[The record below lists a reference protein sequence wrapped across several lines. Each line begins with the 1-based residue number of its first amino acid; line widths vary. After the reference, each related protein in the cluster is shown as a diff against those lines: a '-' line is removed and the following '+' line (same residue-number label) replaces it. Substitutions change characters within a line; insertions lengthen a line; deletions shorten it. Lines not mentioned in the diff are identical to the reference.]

1 VYKSGAKSAFTI
13 SHHFL
18 TTAMFLL
25 IPSLLLAGAVSA
37 QITTSIPLPEKNLG
51 TDKIGFYGSVIGA
64 SNGHTTMVI
73 SYDNGTNLEALS
85 YGDIKVTITVSPN
98 SYEFNQNLRRG
109 IPNDGSPD
117 GPDGSNINQRCSI
130 ENGSQQCIF
139 SYGTLI
145 ASSIQCET
153 EPSRQEAT
161 GYQTYTHTYPG
172 RLSYSAGVETFTR
185 TIIHGPQSS
194 RSPPSWCTESGHVF
208 TSAYLETVT
217 MSSGALGMYQVVL
230 TAGLEKLSA
239 TQGASATSSGATPT
253 ASGGADT
260 SGAAG
265 ISVAA
270 GSTGA
275 AGPMKTAGPVLVGLG
290 AAAAMFL

>member
-1 VYKSGAKSAFTI
+1 
-13 SHHFL
+13 
-18 TTAMFLL
+18 MFLL
-25 IPSLLLAGAVSA
+25 IPSLLLARAVSA
-37 QITTSIPLPEKNLG
+37 QITTSILLPEKNLG
-51 TDKIGFYGSVIGA
+51 TDKLGFYGSVIGA

-85 YGDIKVTITVSPN
+85 DGDIKVTITVSPN

-109 IPNDGSPD
+109 IPNDGRPD
-117 GPDGSNINQRCSI
+117 DPDGSNINQRCSI
-130 ENGSQQCIF
+130 ENGSPQCIF
-139 SYGTLI
+139 SYGTLV

-153 EPSRQEAT
+153 
-161 GYQTYTHTYPG
+161 GYSGPETTHYMTLTHTYPG
-172 RLSYSAGVETFTR
+172 RLSYSAGMETFTR
-185 TIIHGPQSS
+185 TMIIERQSS

-208 TSAYLETVT
+208 TSAYFKTAT

-239 TQGASATSSGATPT
+239 TQGASATSSSATPT
-253 ASGGADT
+253 ASGGAV
-260 SGAAG
+260 S
-265 ISVAA
+265 SSAA

-290 AAAAMFL
+290 AAAAAMFL